1 MKNYIKELRSK
12 FKKYEIDGYVI
23 PKNDDYFTEYSKLN
37 RLEVISNFSGSA
49 GLAIILKNKNYLFT
63 DGRYTIQSKIESG
76 KNFKIYGFEKLINC
90 SLFKNLTLGI
100 DPKLFTN
107 TQIKNYFLKHNK
119 IKYVEKNLIDEI
131 KKQKEHT
138 SIPFFSLDKNIVGES
153 INSKLNKITKYLKK
167 NKSDYI
173 FISAPENVAWTL
185 NIRGGDG
192 PNSPIPNS
200 RLIVSKSKKILLI
213 SNLKKCK
220 QLLKNKIIKKDEFL
234 DVNTLPSKILHLKG
248 KNFIVD
254 DKSCSIFYEN
264 LIKSKFKIIKRE
276 DPIYLLKAIKNKTEI
291 KNMINA
297 HILDGVALTKF
308 LFWIKKINKK
318 KITEVEAAKKLEN
331 FRKLNKNFLYPSFD
345 TIAGSGKN
353 GAIVHYRAKKEK
365 CRTINRNDIFLCDS
379 GGQYKYGTTDVTRT
393 ICFSKQKQNIKN
405 IFTKVLKGHIAVAT
419 TDINKDDTGK
429 KIDKRARKFL
439 NKSNLDYAH
448 GTGHGVGFF
457 LNVHE
462 GPQSITKIN
471 TVKIRE
477 GMILSNEPGYYKTN
491 EYGIRIENLVYVKK
505 IKKNLSFQNLTMAP
519 IEKDLI
525 NFDLLTI
532 DEKNYLFKYHLEV
545 YSKISKYLNPNERKL
560 VSYFY
565 LAFSKIQLGQLLLFL
580 TVWHNLLFF

>member
-1 MKNYIKELRSK
+1 MRNYIKILRSK

-23 PKNDDYFTEYSKLN
+23 PKNDDFFTEYSKLN

-63 DGRYTIQSKIESG
+63 DGRYTIQSRIESG
-76 KNFKIYGFEKLINC
+76 KNFKIYSFEKLINC
-90 SLFKNLTLGI
+90 SLFKNLRLGI

-107 TQIKNYFLKHNK
+107 TQVKNYFLKHNK
-119 IKYVEKNLIDEI
+119 IKYVKKNLIDEI
-131 KKQKEHT
+131 KKQKEYT
-138 SIPFFSLDKNIVGES
+138 SIPFFSLDKSIVGES

-220 QLLKNKIIKKDEFL
+220 QLLKNKIIKKNEFL
-234 DVNTLPSKILHLKG
+234 DVRTLPSKILHLKG

-264 LIKSKFKIIKRE
+264 LIKSKFKIINRE
-276 DPIYLLKAIKNKTEI
+276 DPTYLLKAVKNKTEI
-291 KNMINA
+291 ENMTNA
-297 HILDGVALTKF
+297 HISDGVALTKF
-308 LFWIKKINKK
+308 LFWIKKINKRR
-318 KITEVEAAKKLEN
+318 ITEVEAAKKLEN

-345 TIAGSGKN
+345 TITGSGKN
-353 GAIVHYRAKKEK
+353 GAIVHYRAKQGN
-365 CRTINRNDIFLCDS
+365 CRTINKRDLLLCDS

-393 ICFSKQKQNIKN
+393 ICFSKQKQKIKN

-419 TDINKDDTGK
+419 TDVSKDNIGK

-439 NKSNLDYAH
+439 NEINLDYAH
-448 GTGHGVGFF
+448 GTGHGVGYF

-505 IKKNLSFQNLTMAP
+505 VNKKLSFQNFTMAP

-525 NFDLLTI
+525 NFDLLTVN
-532 DEKNYLFKYHLEV
+532 EKNYLFKYHLEV
-545 YSKISKYLNPNERKL
+545 YSKISKYLNPNEKKW
-560 VSYFY
+560 
-565 LAFSKIQLGQLLLFL
+565 LASFI
-580 TVWHNLLFF
+580 